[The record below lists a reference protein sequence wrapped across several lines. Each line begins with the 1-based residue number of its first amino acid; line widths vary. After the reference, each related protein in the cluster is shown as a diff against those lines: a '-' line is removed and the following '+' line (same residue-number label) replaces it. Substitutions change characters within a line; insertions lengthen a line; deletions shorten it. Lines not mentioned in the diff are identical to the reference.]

1 MKSIEKFINEQ
12 LELYKKN
19 FNSTGAWWWGFR
31 DAMESVQNYITKRRE
46 KNVER
51 NSKRRIP

>member
-1 MKSIEKFINEQ
+1 MKQLETYINQQ

-31 DAMESVQNYITKRRE
+31 DAMEGVQNHINERKKKDVERSRKRR
-46 KNVER
+46 VT
-51 NSKRRIP
+51 